1 MKKSIS
7 CLCMV
12 FALLFST
19 AAYAAGV
26 QEKTVEA
33 KGSASN
39 RDLAIKNAL
48 IEALGKVTGIYVDA
62 AQINSVTTLSVSEDT
77 KENGVL
83 TSKQESVLADRQQ
96 NDIASKVNGHI
107 KSYSIINEQ
116 ASAINP
122 GYVEVTVS
130 AVISYYESEKAV
142 ERKKIAVMPFRP
154 LSDNPY
160 EAQFVSELNQG
171 IVSFLT
177 QTRNF
182 AILDRDYLQEKHQ
195 EFNLLLGDDVKG
207 EERAR
212 IGNTVGTDY
221 ILVGSVTNFSANV
234 KKEKVPY
241 VNEEVLMVRGNASI
255 SWRLINAPIGMI
267 MASSEY
273 DETFKER
280 VNSDTDFDWIAKLAR
295 PAGEK
300 IGSKI
305 SDIIY
310 PILVVANNN
319 GILTIARGGD
329 SIKVGQQFNLV
340 KYGNIIKDPYTN
352 EAIGRDELK
361 IGVVEITDV
370 TPKLSHAKILQ
381 SDTEIITVNTRE
393 YILRPIPV
401 QANAK
406 KKEPVKTMKPKW

>member
-1 MKKSIS
+1 
-7 CLCMV
+7 MV
-12 FALLFST
+12 FALLLCTS
-19 AAYAAGV
+19 AYAAGV

-48 IEALGKVTGIYVDA
+48 IEALGKVTGVYVDA
-62 AQINSVTTLSVSEDT
+62 TQINSVAALSVSEDT
-77 KENGVL
+77 KENGEL
-83 TSKQESVLADRQQ
+83 TSKQENALVDQQQ
-96 NDIASKVNGHI
+96 NDIASQVNGHI

-116 ASAINP
+116 ASTINP
-122 GYVEVTVS
+122 GYVDVTIS
-130 AVISYYESEKAV
+130 AVISYYEAEKAV

-154 LSDNPY
+154 LSDNNPN
-160 EAQFVSELNQG
+160 EMQFIEELNQG
-171 IVSFLT
+171 TVSFLT

-182 AILDRDYLQEKHQ
+182 AILDRNYLQEKHQ
-195 EFNLLLGDDVKG
+195 EFDLLLGDDVKG

-221 ILVGSVTNFSANV
+221 ILVGSVTNFNATA
-234 KKEKVPY
+234 KAEKVPY
-241 VNEEVLMVRGNASI
+241 VNEEVLIVRGNASI
-255 SWRLINAPIGMI
+255 SWRLINAPTGMI
-267 MASSEY
+267 MASSEH

-280 VNSDTDFDWIAKLAR
+280 VNSETDLDWIAKLAR

-300 IGSKI
+300 IGAKI

-319 GILTIARGGD
+319 GILTLARGGD
-329 SIKVGQQFNLV
+329 SIKVGQKFNLV

-361 IGVVEITDV
+361 IGTVEITDV

-381 SDTEIITVNTRE
+381 SDTEITTVNTRE
-393 YILRPIPV
+393 YIVRPIQGQV
-401 QANAK
+401 NEK